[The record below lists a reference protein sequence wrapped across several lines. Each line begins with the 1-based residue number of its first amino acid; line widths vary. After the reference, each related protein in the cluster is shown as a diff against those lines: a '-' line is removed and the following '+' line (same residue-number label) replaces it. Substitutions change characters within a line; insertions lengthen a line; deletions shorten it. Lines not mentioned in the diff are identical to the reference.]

1 MKKKLRLDLLNL
13 AMHLTYEYPF
23 SKKKHALI
31 DNIELELEDKDG
43 AKHNLK
49 WVWYSETFY
58 ELQSP
63 TGIATMAKQ
72 QNAIAINAYKDV
84 LIEKFIGFQSVIFRE
99 NHKQLTYKLN
109 TFIENQRKTGELD
122 INIVKRSSEY
132 NEIIRLYKNSMFW
145 KIGDY
150 KLFAKSILPTQVK
163 LSKKLQVSH
172 F

>member
-84 LIEKFIGFQSVIFRE
+84 LIEKFIGFQSVIFA
-99 NHKQLTYKLN
+99 
-109 TFIENQRKTGELD
+109 KT
-122 INIVKRSSEY
+122 IN
-132 NEIIRLYKNSMFW
+132 N
-145 KIGDY
+145 
-150 KLFAKSILPTQVK
+150 
-163 LSKKLQVSH
+163 
-172 F
+172 